1 MTPPKIYIGISS
13 MRGMRPRAFNS
24 LPFKSA
30 EIIKMESSVFL
41 DQSRNKTVEDF
52 LKTDYDY
59 LWILDDDLILP
70 PNAMD
75 IFKVQDPIVAPVSFI
90 RYGGA
95 PYPGIYSI
103 VNDAGE
109 YLRPWDWKEV
119 YKRKEEDGYI
129 RNIDVVSSS
138 YAVRRD
144 VFEKTKDNDGEW
156 YKLLWR
162 DNLDRIRRGED
173 VYFFKRCMDNGYS
186 ISANPDVVCGH
197 LKEMDL
203 KVSFDYLRKMTE

>member
-1 MTPPKIYIGISS
+1 MTPRIYLAISS

-24 LPFKSA
+24 LPFRSVDM
-30 EIIKMESSVFL
+30 IKMDSSVFL
-41 DQSRNKTVEDF
+41 DQSRNKMVDDF
-52 LKTDYDY
+52 LKTDCDY
-59 LWILDDDLILP
+59 LYQVDDDIILP
-70 PNAMD
+70 PNIMD
-75 IFKVQDPIVAPVSFI
+75 IFKVQDPIVSPVCFV

-95 PYPGIYSI
+95 PYPGIYNI
-103 VNDAGE
+103 AEDKGE
-109 YLRPWDWKEV
+109 YLEPWTWQDV
-119 YKRKEEDGYI
+119 YKRKDPDGYI
-129 RNIDVVSSS
+129 RGINVISSS